1 MTYALIADFIGTPPI
16 ANWGAADLVPV
27 TTPVTPP
34 RISPGTIVQAN
45 DPFWGGGE
53 FIYLQMP
60 ASTAAKVGA
69 ILAYDTA
76 TAFLSSLV
84 PNTTLLGK
92 ALAILVNPLV
102 SSAVPQFGWAQ
113 ISGYGPVWS
122 SASVAA
128 NTAIGIVA
136 AGQGGALAAGKQ
148 IIGMRVTAPAT
159 GTTVIKTCGVG
170 NGSPILAT
178 PNSDGLIP
186 GMLLSGTGIPAT
198 TFINSIGVD
207 GKSLVMSNNATAS
220 NFTAITAAYATA
232 TDFYNLCVFNRPV
245 AQGPIT

>member
-1 MTYALIADFIGTPPI
+1 MTFATVNSLVGTSPI
-16 ANWGAADLVPV
+16 ANWGGMDLVPV
-27 TTPVTPP
+27 TSPVTPP
-34 RISPGTIVQAN
+34 RIVPGTIVQAN

-60 ASTAAKVGA
+60 ASTALKVGA
-69 ILAYDTA
+69 VLAYDVT
-76 TAFLSSLV
+76 TAFLAAGV
-84 PNTTLLGK
+84 PNVTLLGK
-92 ALAILVNPLV
+92 PVAILVNTLP

-136 AGQGGALAAGKQ
+136 IGQAGALATGKQ
-148 IIGMRVTAPAT
+148 LVGMRVTAPAT
-159 GTTVIKTCGVG
+159 GTTVVKTCGTS

-178 PNSDGLIP
+178 PNSDGYIV

-198 TFINSIGVD
+198 TFINSISVD

-220 NFTAITAAYATA
+220 NNTAITAAYATA
-232 TDFYNLCVFNRPV
+232 TDFYNLCVYNRPF
-245 AQGPIT
+245 AQGAIT